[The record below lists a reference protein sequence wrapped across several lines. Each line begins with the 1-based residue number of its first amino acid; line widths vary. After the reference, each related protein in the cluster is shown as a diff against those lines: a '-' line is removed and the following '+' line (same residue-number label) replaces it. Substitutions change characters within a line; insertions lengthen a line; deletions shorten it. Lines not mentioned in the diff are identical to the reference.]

1 MTETNKQEEKFEELL
16 KTKLNEQYNKGLH
29 VGILSISKII
39 LDKLNDNSK
48 PLMKRINDV
57 KKFCEAPWNKQK
69 KIEQALEDTSI
80 KAEQTVKTTDT
91 SLEGNDGENVTENVE
106 N

>member
-57 KKFCEAPWNKQK
+57 KKFCEAPWNKQ
-69 KIEQALEDTSI
+69 
-80 KAEQTVKTTDT
+80 TVETTDT